1 MRNEFDARSRARAEI
16 QSFISELAAA
26 GIRPTMHSRP
36 AGPGLRPS
44 ISVIGWDIGGCRGQ
58 WRGCG
63 PGCELVVTTTA
74 NLVLMCE
81 QPERSRLRR
90 VRPRYVDLAD
100 YRDLARVLARGR
112 ALLLPRP
119 QAA

>member
-1 MRNEFDARSRARAEI
+1 MPQDFDSRSHPRSEI
-16 QSFISELAAA
+16 HAFIAELAAA
-26 GIRPTMHSRP
+26 GIRPTLHSRSAS
-36 AGPGLRPS
+36 AGTRPS
-44 ISVIGWDIGGCRGQ
+44 ITVIGWGIGGCRGLL
-58 WRGCG
+58 RGCG
-63 PGCELVVTTTA
+63 PGCELVVTTNG

-90 VRPRYVDLAD
+90 VRPRYVDLSD
-100 YRDLARVLARGR
+100 YQDLSRVLSRGR